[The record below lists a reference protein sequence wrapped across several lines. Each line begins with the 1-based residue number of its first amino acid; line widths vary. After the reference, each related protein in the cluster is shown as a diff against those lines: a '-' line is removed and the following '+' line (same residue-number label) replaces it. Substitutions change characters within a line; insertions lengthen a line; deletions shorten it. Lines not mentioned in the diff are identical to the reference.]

1 MSPTGVR
8 LPVSHHD
15 TYHDITD
22 GIMTH
27 RMPAAGTASRE
38 AKLGATAVPQWGMA

>member
-22 GIMTH
+22 GIM
-27 RMPAAGTASRE
+27 MPAAGTASRE